1 VSAREEDLLVLEVN
15 VGDFHAVFA
24 PDVPEV
30 VVGRSSTA
38 QVHVD
43 DPRVSRVQAVL
54 RFRDGA
60 WLLEDHQS
68 ANGTFV
74 QGRRVG
80 VLEIV
85 RPLVVRLADPD
96 DGVSLFLAPG
106 GREGVENTLVPRR
119 DDVELI
125 RIGRAGDND
134 VVLDDTLV
142 SRYHAELRRDSSGR
156 WELRDAGSANG
167 IFVAGSRVDHVTIDD
182 PVRVELGE
190 HTLHVAPDARGGVRV
205 DVVAH
210 GHTMRIPAASK
221 VEPVAPVAVAD
232 DDAKVTP
239 RERELLALVAGGA
252 TDQQIAD
259 ELFISI
265 RTVRSHLDRIQ
276 EKTGMRRRAD
286 LTRLALGL
294 GIAARRPGEA

>member
-1 VSAREEDLLVLEVN
+1 MNARDDEDLLVLEVS
-15 VGDFHAVFA
+15 VGDFHATFG
-24 PDVPEV
+24 PDAPEV
-30 VVGRSSTA
+30 VIGRSSSA
-38 QVHVD
+38 AVRVE

-54 RFRDGA
+54 RIRDGV
-60 WLLEDHQS
+60 WLLEDHES

-80 VLEIV
+80 VLEI
-85 RPLVVRLADPD
+85 RRSMIVRLADPD
-96 DGVSLFLAPG
+96 DGVSVFLSPAS
-106 GREGVENTLVPRR
+106 RDGVESTLVPRR

-142 SRYHAELRRDSSGR
+142 SRYHAELRRDSGGR

-167 IFVAGSRVDHVTIDD
+167 VFVGGQRVERIGIDD
-182 PVRVELGE
+182 PVRVEVGE
-190 HTLHVAPDARGGVRV
+190 HLLHVAPDARGGVRV
-205 DVVAH
+205 EVVAR
-210 GHTMRIPAASK
+210 GHTMRVPATT
-221 VEPVAPVAVAD
+221 APNAVDPDAGD
-232 DDAKVTP
+232 EDAKVTP

-294 GIAARRPGEA
+294 GIAARRPGQA